1 MKVIKTETK
10 KSQPRA
16 TRGKPKRVSASSGL
30 AHPGNGK
37 GSPNEIALRAWEMTY
52 ANRERVLGNLELPGY
67 HSLVSATRKAI
78 RKQQRSNLVSG
89 PRHGKDH
96 V

>member
-16 TRGKPKRVSASSGL
+16 SRGKPKRVAVSSGR

-52 ANRERVLGNLELPGY
+52 ANRERVLGNLELLGY

-78 RKQQRSNLVSG
+78 KKQQKV
-89 PRHGKDH
+89 K
-96 V
+96 

>member
-10 KSQPRA
+10 RSQSGA
-16 TRGKPKRVSASSGL
+16 KRGKPKGVAVSSGR

-52 ANRERVLGNLELPGY
+52 GNRERVLGNLELLGY
-67 HSLVSATRKAI
+67 RSIVSATRKAI
-78 RKQQRSNLVSG
+78 RKQQKVKSR
-89 PRHGKDH
+89 K
-96 V
+96 